1 MRTKNLILAVIS
13 ILFIILWVYAGLSKL
28 MDYQT
33 FKFQLGR
40 SPYLQN
46 LAGVIAIALPLA
58 EIATAALLVFNSTR
72 LLGMYLSFFAM
83 LLFTGYIYAMLYHSY
98 FLPCSCGGIL
108 SKLDWHSHFIFNI
121 IFTIL
126 ALIGIILMVWNKRM
140 VKLNNSNLT
149 NSGTEP
155 QTIPQS

>member
-1 MRTKNLILAVIS
+1 MRTKNLLLSTIC

-46 LAGVIAIALPLA
+46 LSGIVAIALPLA

-108 SKLDWHSHFIFNI
+108 NKLDWHSHFIFNI
-121 IFTIL
+121 IFTVL
-126 ALIGIILMVWNKRM
+126 AITGIILMVWNKRTI
-140 VKLNNSNLT
+140 KPNNGNLNHSST
-149 NSGTEP
+149 KH
-155 QTIPQS
+155 QTIRQF